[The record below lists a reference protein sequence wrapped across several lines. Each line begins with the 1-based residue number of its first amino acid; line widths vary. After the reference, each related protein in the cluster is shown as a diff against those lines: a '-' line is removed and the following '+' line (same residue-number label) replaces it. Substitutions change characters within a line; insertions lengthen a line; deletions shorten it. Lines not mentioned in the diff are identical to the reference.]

1 MERKMERRK
10 ALARWLNEDQTMGRL
25 LILPMQLLI
34 WFVLIIPMLIVIYLS
49 LVSWQ
54 PIMGVDWWQ
63 APFIG
68 LGNYVQALQDERFLA
83 ALGRTIGLVAAAVGL
98 EFLLGLAIALFFYQ
112 QEFPGKRLFAS
123 LILYPMM
130 LPWVVVGLC
139 FYLLFLDK
147 GPVNYI
153 LIRLFGPSASV
164 QWYQNPLLALLT
176 IVLADVWQWTPFMF
190 LVIYSGLGAL
200 SPEPVEAAMT
210 LGANRWQIL
219 RYIVFPMLK
228 PILLIALIIRSL
240 EGFKIFDLVYIMTG
254 GGPGTSTESLSL
266 YLYRTGFIYGQLSY
280 AAAMAL
286 LILIL
291 VALVARLA
299 IRPLEGE
306 LESR

>member
-1 MERKMERRK
+1 
-10 ALARWLNEDQTMGRL
+10 MGQL

-63 APFIG
+63 APFAG
-68 LGNYVQALQDERFLA
+68 LNNYVQALQDQRFLA
-83 ALGRTIGLVAAAVGL
+83 ALGRTIGLVLVAVSL
-98 EFLLGLAIALFFYQ
+98 EFLLGLALALFFHSQ
-112 QEFPGKRLFAS
+112 DFPGKRIFAS
-123 LILYPMM
+123 ILLYPMM

-153 LIRLFGPSASV
+153 LISLFGPGASV
-164 QWYQNPLLALLT
+164 QWYQNPILALMT
-176 IVLADVWQWTPFMF
+176 IALADVWQWTPFMF

-200 SPEPVEAAMT
+200 PPEPVEAAMT
-210 LGANRWQIL
+210 LGASRWEIF

-228 PILLIALIIRSL
+228 PVMLIALIIRAL
-240 EGFKIFDLVYIMTG
+240 EAFKIFDLVYIMTG

-286 LILIL
+286 LVLIL

-299 IRPLEGE
+299 VRPLEAE
-306 LESR
+306 LEA

>member
-1 MERKMERRK
+1 MHFPVRWSPEWNEER
-10 ALARWLNEDQTMGRL
+10 WMGQL

-34 WFVLIIPMLIVIYLS
+34 WFVLIVPMLIVIYLS

-63 APFIG
+63 APFAG
-68 LGNYVQALQDERFLA
+68 LSNYVQALQDQRFLT
-83 ALGRTIGLVAAAVGL
+83 ALGRTMGLVLVAVSL
-98 EFLLGLAIALFFYQ
+98 EFLLGLALALFFHQ
-112 QEFPGKRLFAS
+112 EEFPGKRIVAS
-123 LILYPMM
+123 ILLYPMM

-153 LIRLFGPSASV
+153 LISLFGPDASV
-164 QWYQNPLLALLT
+164 QWYQNPLLALMT
-176 IVLADVWQWTPFMF
+176 IALADIWQWTPFMF

-200 SPEPVEAAMT
+200 PPEPVEAAMT
-210 LGANRWQIL
+210 LGASRWEIF

-228 PILLIALIIRSL
+228 PVMLIALIIRAL
-240 EGFKIFDLVYIMTG
+240 EAFKIFDLVYIMTG

-286 LILIL
+286 LVLILI
-291 VALVARLA
+291 ALVARLA
-299 IRPLEGE
+299 VRPLERE
-306 LESR
+306 L

>member
-1 MERKMERRK
+1 MRLPVQWKPWWDEER
-10 ALARWLNEDQTMGRL
+10 WIGQL

-63 APFIG
+63 APFAG
-68 LGNYVQALQDERFLA
+68 LSNYGQALQDQRFLT
-83 ALGRTIGLVAAAVGL
+83 ALGRTIGLVLAAVSL
-98 EFLLGLAIALFFYQ
+98 EFLLGLALALFFHQ
-112 QEFPGKRLFAS
+112 QEFPGKRIFAS
-123 LILYPMM
+123 ILLYPMM

-153 LIRLFGPSASV
+153 LISLFGANASV
-164 QWYQNPLLALLT
+164 QWYQNPILALMT
-176 IVLADVWQWTPFMF
+176 IALADIWQWTPFMF

-200 SPEPVEAAMT
+200 PPEPVEAAMT
-210 LGANRWQIL
+210 LGANRWEIF

-228 PILLIALIIRSL
+228 PVMLIALIIRTL
-240 EGFKIFDLVYIMTG
+240 EAFKIFDLVYIMTG

-286 LILIL
+286 LVLIL

-299 IRPLEGE
+299 VRPLERE
-306 LESR
+306 L

>member
-1 MERKMERRK
+1 MQHRMRWVQ
-10 ALARWLNEDQTMGRL
+10 WLNDERWMGQL

-63 APFIG
+63 APFAG
-68 LGNYVQALQDERFLA
+68 LRNYAQALQDQRFLT
-83 ALGRTIGLVAAAVGL
+83 ALGRTIGLVLVAVGM
-98 EFLLGLAIALFFYQ
+98 EFLLGLALAIFFHQ

-123 LILYPMM
+123 IILYPMM

-153 LIRLFGPSASV
+153 LISLFGPGASV
-164 QWYQNPLLALLT
+164 QWYQNPVLALMT
-176 IVLADVWQWTPFMF
+176 IALADVWQWTPFMF

-200 SPEPVEAAMT
+200 PPEPIEAAMT
-210 LGANRWQIL
+210 LGASRWQIF

-228 PILLIALIIRSL
+228 PVLMIALIIRTL
-240 EGFKIFDLVYIMTG
+240 EAFKIFDLVYIMTG

-266 YLYRTGFIYGQLSY
+266 YLYRTGFVYGQLSY

-291 VALVARLA
+291 VAVIARLA
-299 IRPLEGE
+299 VRPLEAE
-306 LESR
+306 LEAR

>member
-1 MERKMERRK
+1 MLRRVPRVAWWDEER
-10 ALARWLNEDQTMGRL
+10 WMGQL

-63 APFIG
+63 APFVG
-68 LGNYVQALQDERFLA
+68 LRNYALALQDQRFLA
-83 ALGRTIGLVAAAVGL
+83 ALIRTVGLVVVAVSV
-98 EFLLGLAIALFFYQ
+98 EFLLGWALALFFHFQ
-112 QEFPGKRLFAS
+112 SFPGKRVFAS

-153 LIRLFGPSASV
+153 LIRLFGPGASV
-164 QWYQNPLLALLT
+164 QWYQNPILALAT
-176 IVLADVWQWTPFMF
+176 IALADIWQWTPFMF

-200 SPEPVEAAMT
+200 PPEPVEAAMT
-210 LGANRWQIL
+210 LGANRWHIF
-219 RYIVFPMLK
+219 RYIIFPMLK
-228 PILLIALIIRSL
+228 PVLLVALIIRSL
-240 EGFKIFDLVYIMTG
+240 EAFKIFDLVYIMTG

-266 YLYRTGFIYGQLSY
+266 YLYRTGFVYGQLSY

-286 LILIL
+286 LVLIM
-291 VALVARLA
+291 VALIARVAV
-299 IRPLEGE
+299 RPLEAE
-306 LESR
+306 RESR

>member
-1 MERKMERRK
+1 MRFPIQWKLKWAEER
-10 ALARWLNEDQTMGRL
+10 WMGQL

-63 APFIG
+63 APFAG
-68 LGNYVQALQDERFLA
+68 LSNYVQAVQDPRFLTA
-83 ALGRTIGLVAAAVGL
+83 MGRTIGLVLVAVSL
-98 EFLLGLAIALFFYQ
+98 EFLLGLALALFFHQ
-112 QEFPGKRLFAS
+112 QEFPGKRIFAS
-123 LILYPMM
+123 ILLYPMM

-153 LIRLFGPSASV
+153 LISLFGPSASV
-164 QWYQNPLLALLT
+164 QWYQNPILALMT
-176 IVLADVWQWTPFMF
+176 IALADIWQWTPFMF

-200 SPEPVEAAMT
+200 PPEPVEAAMT
-210 LGANRWQIL
+210 LGANRWEIF

-228 PILLIALIIRSL
+228 PVILIALIIRTL
-240 EGFKIFDLVYIMTG
+240 EAFKIFDLVYIMTG

-286 LILIL
+286 LVLIL

-299 IRPLEGE
+299 VRPLERE
-306 LESR
+306 L

>member
-1 MERKMERRK
+1 MQRRM
-10 ALARWLNEDQTMGRL
+10 RWIQWLNDERWMGQL

-63 APFIG
+63 APFAG
-68 LGNYVQALQDERFLA
+68 LRNYAQALQDQRFLT
-83 ALGRTIGLVAAAVGL
+83 ALGRTIGLVLVAVGM
-98 EFLLGLAIALFFYQ
+98 EFLLGLALAIFFHQ

-123 LILYPMM
+123 IILYPMM

-153 LIRLFGPSASV
+153 LISLFGPGASV
-164 QWYQNPLLALLT
+164 QWYQNPVLALMT
-176 IVLADVWQWTPFMF
+176 IALADVWQWTPFMF

-200 SPEPVEAAMT
+200 PPEPIEAAMT
-210 LGANRWQIL
+210 LGASRWQIF

-228 PILLIALIIRSL
+228 PVLMIALIIRAL
-240 EGFKIFDLVYIMTG
+240 EAFKIFDLVYIMTG

-266 YLYRTGFIYGQLSY
+266 YLYRTGFVYGQLSY

-291 VALVARLA
+291 VAVIARLA
-299 IRPLEGE
+299 VRPLEAE
-306 LESR
+306 LEAR

>member
-1 MERKMERRK
+1 MRFPIQWKLKWAEER
-10 ALARWLNEDQTMGRL
+10 WMGQL

-63 APFIG
+63 APFAG
-68 LGNYVQALQDERFLA
+68 LSNYVQAGQDPRFLTA
-83 ALGRTIGLVAAAVGL
+83 MGRTIGLVLVAVSL
-98 EFLLGLAIALFFYQ
+98 EFLLGLALALFFHQ
-112 QEFPGKRLFAS
+112 QEFPGKRIFAS
-123 LILYPMM
+123 ILLYPMM

-153 LIRLFGPSASV
+153 LISLFGPSASV
-164 QWYQNPLLALLT
+164 QWYQNPILALMT
-176 IVLADVWQWTPFMF
+176 IALADIWQWTPFMF

-200 SPEPVEAAMT
+200 PPEPVEAAMT
-210 LGANRWQIL
+210 LGANRWEIF

-228 PILLIALIIRSL
+228 PVILIALIIRTL
-240 EGFKIFDLVYIMTG
+240 EAFKIFDLVYIMTG

-286 LILIL
+286 LVLIL

-299 IRPLEGE
+299 VRPLERE
-306 LESR
+306 L